1 MKFWIV
7 AFCLNVC
14 FCFSACGE
22 QTVRITSGANPYV
35 IELLKHTLSYQKEIH
50 TLDFVENIPT
60 QSRAIRLLGYK
71 NGIDVFWSV
80 TSDEREKQALAVRVP
95 IVKGVLG
102 YRLGIIKKSRLD
114 YFSKLKTDGEL
125 RGLRYGLRADWP
137 DTVIFKDNDFNV
149 LEYSQE
155 NSGYE
160 LLEASRIDVL
170 PIDALYANDITNMT
184 DLAIDPAHVFYYP
197 SAVYFFVKK
206 DNQAL
211 YQKLKTGLFVIFF
224 SVDGYGESHDKI
236 RGENSFKKL
245 CETYDKLK
253 KLSKIYPRLHLNL
266 VITVQNFNKDLF
278 PELIKKLHDKFEPT
292 SISINLFRRENACSR
307 STTTFPGTCWTPN
320 YIYRFFAI
328 YYSI

>member
-7 AFCLNVC
+7 AFCLNAC

-60 QSRAIRLLGYK
+60 QNRAIRLLGDK

-80 TSDEREKQALAVRVP
+80 TSDEREKQALAVRIP

-102 YRLGIIKKSRLD
+102 YRLGVIKKSRLD

-211 YQKLKTGLFVIFF
+211 YQKLKTGLYKAIE
-224 SVDGYGESHDKI
+224 DGSFDTLFNRYFEGELAELALEKRQKI
-236 RGENSFKKL
+236 TLVNTLLPASAPINTKK
-245 CETYDKLK
+245 YWYNNNQGK
-253 KLSKIYPRLHLNL
+253 
-266 VITVQNFNKDLF
+266 
-278 PELIKKLHDKFEPT
+278 
-292 SISINLFRRENACSR
+292 
-307 STTTFPGTCWTPN
+307 
-320 YIYRFFAI
+320 
-328 YYSI
+328 

>member
-1 MKFWIV
+1 M
-7 AFCLNVC
+7 
-14 FCFSACGE
+14 G
-22 QTVRITSGANPYV
+22 
-35 IELLKHTLSYQKEIH
+35 
-50 TLDFVENIPT
+50 D
-60 QSRAIRLLGYK
+60 K

-80 TSDEREKQALAVRVP
+80 TSDEREKQALAVRIP

-184 DLAIDPAHVFYYP
+184 DLTIDPAHVFYYP
-197 SAVYFFVKK
+197 SAVYFFVNKNNK
-206 DNQAL
+206 AL
-211 YQKLKTGLFVIFF
+211 YQKLKSGLDKAIE
-224 SVDGYGESHDKI
+224 DGSFDTLFNHYFESELAELALEKRQKI
-236 RGENSFKKL
+236 TLVNTLLPASAPIHTKK
-245 CETYDKLK
+245 YWYNNNQGK
-253 KLSKIYPRLHLNL
+253 
-266 VITVQNFNKDLF
+266 
-278 PELIKKLHDKFEPT
+278 
-292 SISINLFRRENACSR
+292 
-307 STTTFPGTCWTPN
+307 
-320 YIYRFFAI
+320 
-328 YYSI
+328 

>member
-1 MKFWIV
+1 MKSWIV
-7 AFCLNVC
+7 ALCLNAC
-14 FCFSACGE
+14 FCFSVCAE
-22 QTVRITSGANPYV
+22 QTVRITSGADPYV
-35 IELLKHTLSYQKEIH
+35 IELLKHTLSYQREIH

-60 QSRAIRLLGYK
+60 QNRAIRLLGDK

-102 YRLGIIKKSRLD
+102 YRLGVIKKSRLD
-114 YFSKLKTDGEL
+114 YFAKLKTDGEI
-125 RGLRYGLRADWP
+125 RALRYGLRADWP

-155 NSGYE
+155 NAGYE

-206 DNQAL
+206 NNQAL
-211 YQKLKTGLFVIFF
+211 YQKLKTGLDKAIE
-224 SVDGYGESHDKI
+224 DGSFDTLFNRYFEGELAELALEKRQKI
-236 RGENSFKKL
+236 TLVNTLLPASAPIHTKK
-245 CETYDKLK
+245 YWYNNNQGK
-253 KLSKIYPRLHLNL
+253 
-266 VITVQNFNKDLF
+266 
-278 PELIKKLHDKFEPT
+278 
-292 SISINLFRRENACSR
+292 
-307 STTTFPGTCWTPN
+307 
-320 YIYRFFAI
+320 
-328 YYSI
+328 

>member
-1 MKFWIV
+1 MKWIV
-7 AFCLNVC
+7 VLCFNAC
-14 FCFSACGE
+14 FCFSACAE
-22 QTVRITSGANPYV
+22 QTVRITSGADPYV
-35 IELLKHTLSYQKEIH
+35 IELLKHTLSYQREAH

-60 QSRAIRLLGYK
+60 QSRAIRLLGDK

-125 RGLRYGLRADWP
+125 RSLRYGLRADWP

-211 YQKLKTGLFVIFF
+211 YQKLKTGLDKAIE
-224 SVDGYGESHDKI
+224 DGSFDTLFNRYFKGELAELALDRRQKI
-236 RGENSFKKL
+236 TLVNTLLPASAPIHTKK
-245 CETYDKLK
+245 YWYNNNQGK
-253 KLSKIYPRLHLNL
+253 
-266 VITVQNFNKDLF
+266 
-278 PELIKKLHDKFEPT
+278 
-292 SISINLFRRENACSR
+292 
-307 STTTFPGTCWTPN
+307 
-320 YIYRFFAI
+320 
-328 YYSI
+328 

>member
-1 MKFWIV
+1 MKWIV

-14 FCFSACGE
+14 FCFSVCAE
-22 QTVRITSGANPYV
+22 QTVRITSGANPYI

-80 TSDEREKQALAVRVP
+80 TSDEREKQALAVRIP

-125 RGLRYGLRADWP
+125 RSLRYGLRADWP

-211 YQKLKTGLFVIFF
+211 YQKLKTGLDKAIE
-224 SVDGYGESHDKI
+224 DGSFDTLFNRYFKGELAELALEKRQKI
-236 RGENSFKKL
+236 TLVNTLLPASAPIHTKK
-245 CETYDKLK
+245 YWYNNNQGK
-253 KLSKIYPRLHLNL
+253 
-266 VITVQNFNKDLF
+266 
-278 PELIKKLHDKFEPT
+278 
-292 SISINLFRRENACSR
+292 
-307 STTTFPGTCWTPN
+307 
-320 YIYRFFAI
+320 
-328 YYSI
+328 